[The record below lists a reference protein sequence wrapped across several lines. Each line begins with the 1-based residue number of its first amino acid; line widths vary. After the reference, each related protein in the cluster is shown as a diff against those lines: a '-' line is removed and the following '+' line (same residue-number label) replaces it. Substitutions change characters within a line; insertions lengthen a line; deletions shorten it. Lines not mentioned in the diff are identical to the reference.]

1 MEKNIKQ
8 MKLKLTNNENNN
20 NDNKKFI
27 NASTNYNFFN
37 KTNNNL
43 KLNFYY
49 VNKNIIYPVINK
61 NSNKLTYREY
71 YNNNNKNNNN
81 NNKNNFHKFS
91 KSNEI
96 RNKYKIKISE
106 NNLNDINKK
115 YTEINSPN
123 HINKKFRFLSIDYV
137 DKIFNNN
144 SNKINFKNNEIYNK
158 INENFQKP
166 KKKRIFSRNNI
177 NEIYLNS
184 NENYSNRNLL
194 TSTNFKKNKKLN
206 FKTFHLDTQKNIE
219 NFKLL
224 KLLINNQRKKN
235 HELIEGIKE
244 EILKNEFLLKTYNV
258 TLFNKNLHILNQ
270 YKINKNF

>member
-166 KKKRIFSRNNI
+166 KKRKIFSRNNI

>member
-8 MKLKLTNNENNN
+8 KLKLINNENNN
-20 NDNKKFI
+20 NNNKKFI
-27 NASTNYNFFN
+27 NASTNYNFF
-37 KTNNNL
+37 KETNNNL

-61 NSNKLTYREY
+61 NNNKLTYREY
-71 YNNNNKNNNN
+71 YNYNNNN
-81 NNKNNFHKFS
+81 NDNNKNNFHKFS

-96 RNKYKIKISE
+96 RNKFKIKINE

-144 SNKINFKNNEIYNK
+144 SNKIKFKNNEIYNK
-158 INENFQKP
+158 INENYQKP

-194 TSTNFKKNKKLN
+194 TSTNFKKNKNLN
-206 FKTFHLDTQKNIE
+206 FKTFHLDTQKNLE

>member
-8 MKLKLTNNENNN
+8 KLKLINNENNN
-20 NDNKKFI
+20 NNNKKFI
-27 NASTNYNFFN
+27 NASTNYNFF
-37 KTNNNL
+37 KETNNNL

-61 NSNKLTYREY
+61 NNNKLTYREY
-71 YNNNNKNNNN
+71 YNYNNNN
-81 NNKNNFHKFS
+81 NDNNKNNFHKFS

-96 RNKYKIKISE
+96 RNKFKIKINE

-144 SNKINFKNNEIYNK
+144 SNKIKFKNNEIYNK

-166 KKKRIFSRNNI
+166 KKRKIFSRNNI

>member
-8 MKLKLTNNENNN
+8 MKLKLINNENNN
-20 NDNKKFI
+20 NNKKFI
-27 NASTNYNFFN
+27 NASTNYNFF
-37 KTNNNL
+37 KETNNNL

-61 NSNKLTYREY
+61 NNNKLTYREY
-71 YNNNNKNNNN
+71 YNYNNNN
-81 NNKNNFHKFS
+81 NNDNNKNNFHKFS

-96 RNKYKIKISE
+96 RNKFKIKINE

-144 SNKINFKNNEIYNK
+144 SNKIKFKNNEIYNK

>member
-8 MKLKLTNNENNN
+8 MKIKLINNENNN
-20 NDNKKFI
+20 N
-27 NASTNYNFFN
+27 
-37 KTNNNL
+37 NN
-43 KLNFYY
+43 
-49 VNKNIIYPVINK
+49 
-61 NSNKLTYREY
+61 E
-71 YNNNNKNNNN
+71 
-81 NNKNNFHKFS
+81 NNFHKFS

-96 RNKYKIKISE
+96 RNKFKIKINE

-144 SNKINFKNNEIYNK
+144 SNKIKFKNNEIYNK

-184 NENYSNRNLL
+184 NENYYSNRNLL
-194 TSTNFKKNKKLN
+194 TSTNFKKNKNLN